1 MRYITI
7 SELRQKLGGRSR
19 NSIFRDI
26 EEGILPVPFKLQNS
40 QGGRNY
46 WVEEDVDAALR
57 ELADRARSK
66 VHDDVT

>member
-26 EEGILPVPFKLQNS
+26 EDGILPAPFKLQNR
-40 QGGRNY
+40 QAGRNY
-46 WVEEDVDAALR
+46 WVEEDVDAALSA
-57 ELADRARSK
+57 LAERAQLEG
-66 VHDDVT
+66 VNDVI